1 MEQCKTCGKL
11 MDASRG
17 QTQCYA
23 CRAAEAASDEAPER
37 DRASLPDEQPDEID
51 YLAGA
56 EPCVRCRKHLAMV
69 DSEFCLACQL
79 ELLSLL
85 GDAAH
90 ELFQTP
96 PPPPKPP
103 VSSAVSL
110 MNDVEGKRD
119 RTPTSRVRV
128 VGGVKIK

>member
-1 MEQCKTCGKL
+1 MEHCETCGKL
-11 MDASRG
+11 IDPSLG
-17 QTQCYA
+17 ETQCRA
-23 CRAAEAASDEAPER
+23 CREAEMHSEAVVPQEESLQPEEV
-37 DRASLPDEQPDEID
+37 DVLEGS
-51 YLAGA
+51 

-90 ELFQTP
+90 ELFQAP

-103 VSSAVSL
+103 VTSAVSL
-110 MNDVEGKRD
+110 MNDIDKKRD
-119 RTPTSRVRV
+119 RTPTSSIRV